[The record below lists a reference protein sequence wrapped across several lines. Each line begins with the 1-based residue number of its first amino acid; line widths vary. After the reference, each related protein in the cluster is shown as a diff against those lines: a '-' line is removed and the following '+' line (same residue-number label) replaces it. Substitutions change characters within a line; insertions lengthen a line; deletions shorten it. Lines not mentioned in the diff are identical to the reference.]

1 MRTKY
6 KPWAKPYLEEHVEVM
21 CPFDELNNFKDYY
34 LEIGSGKGQFL
45 LDMAKKYPDMTFIGV
60 EVNVTC
66 AGFTAKKLV
75 GNEIKNAK
83 LVCANAQVMTPTIN
97 DNSVNGIF
105 LNFSDPW
112 PKKRHAKRRL
122 TSNSFLSEY
131 YRILKK
137 GAKLIFKTD
146 NLDLFNYSLEVINES
161 PFKLVDANYDYDGND
176 PFDATTEYEKNFRE
190 LGQPIYRLILE
201 KLWSINMGLL
211 IILKR
216 SMPI

>member
-6 KPWAKPYLEEHVEVM
+6 KPWAKPYIEEHTEVM
-21 CPFDELNNFKDYY
+21 CPFDNINNYKNYY

-45 LDMAKKYPDMTFIGV
+45 VNMAKNHPDTFFIGM
-60 EVNVTC
+60 ERNVTC

-75 GNEIKNAK
+75 EGEITNAK
-83 LVCANAQVMTPTIN
+83 LVYADAGQVLPSIEAE
-97 DNSVNGIF
+97 SVEGIF

-122 TSNSFLSEY
+122 TSDSFLGQY

-146 NLDLFNYSLEVINES
+146 NYDLFTYSLEILENS
-161 PFKLVDANYDYDGND
+161 TFKLVEANYSYDGKD
-176 PFDATTEYEKNFRE
+176 PFDEITEYEASFRE

-201 KLWSINMGLL
+201 KL
-211 IILKR
+211 
-216 SMPI
+216 

>member
-6 KPWAKPYLEEHVEVM
+6 KPWAKPYIEEHTEVM
-21 CPFDELNNFKDYY
+21 CPFDNINNHRNYS

-45 LDMAKKYPDMTFIGV
+45 VNMAKNHPDTFFIGM
-60 EVNVTC
+60 ERNVTC

-75 GNEIKNAK
+75 EGEITNAK
-83 LVCANAQVMTPTIN
+83 LVFADAGQVLPSIEAE
-97 DNSVNGIF
+97 SVEGIF

-122 TSNSFLSEY
+122 TSDSFLGQY

-146 NLDLFNYSLEVINES
+146 NYDLFTYSLEILENS
-161 PFKLVDANYDYDGND
+161 TFKLVEANYSYDGKD
-176 PFDATTEYEKNFRE
+176 PFDEVTEYEASFRE

-201 KLWSINMGLL
+201 KL
-211 IILKR
+211 
-216 SMPI
+216 

>member
-6 KPWAKPYLEEHVEVM
+6 KPWAKPYIEEHTEVM
-21 CPFDELNNFKDYY
+21 CPFDNINNYKNYY

-45 LDMAKKYPDMTFIGV
+45 VNMAKNHPANFFIGM
-60 EVNVTC
+60 ERNVTC

-75 GNEIKNAK
+75 EGEITNAK
-83 LVCANAQVMTPTIN
+83 LVYADAGQVLPSIEAE
-97 DNSVNGIF
+97 SVEGIF

-122 TSNSFLSEY
+122 TSDSFLGQY

-146 NLDLFNYSLEVINES
+146 NYDLFTYSLEILENS
-161 PFKLVDANYDYDGND
+161 TFKLIEANYSYDGKD
-176 PFDATTEYEKNFRE
+176 PFDEITEYEASFRE
-190 LGQPIYRLILE
+190 LGQPIFRLILE
-201 KLWSINMGLL
+201 KL
-211 IILKR
+211 
-216 SMPI
+216 

>member
-6 KPWAKPYLEEHVEVM
+6 KPWAKPYIEEHTEVM
-21 CPFDELNNFKDYY
+21 CPFDNINNYKNYY

-45 LDMAKKYPDMTFIGV
+45 VNMAKNHPDTFFIGM
-60 EVNVTC
+60 ERNVTC

-75 GNEIKNAK
+75 EGEITNAK
-83 LVCANAQVMTPTIN
+83 LVYADAGQVLPSIEAE
-97 DNSVNGIF
+97 SVEGIF

-122 TSNSFLSEY
+122 TSDSFLGQY
-131 YRILKK
+131 YRILKR

-146 NLDLFNYSLEVINES
+146 NYDLFTYSLEILENS
-161 PFKLVDANYDYDGND
+161 TFKLVEANYSYDGKD
-176 PFDATTEYEKNFRE
+176 PFDEITEYEASFRE

-201 KLWSINMGLL
+201 KL
-211 IILKR
+211 
-216 SMPI
+216 

>member
-6 KPWAKPYLEEHVEVM
+6 KPWAKPYIEEHTEVM
-21 CPFDELNNFKDYY
+21 CPFDNINNYKNYY

-45 LDMAKKYPDMTFIGV
+45 VNMAKNHPDTFFIGM
-60 EVNVTC
+60 ERNVTC

-75 GNEIKNAK
+75 EGEIINAK
-83 LVCANAQVMTPTIN
+83 LVYADAGQVLPSIEAE
-97 DNSVNGIF
+97 SVEGIF

-122 TSNSFLSEY
+122 TSDSFLGQY
-131 YRILKK
+131 YRILKR

-146 NLDLFNYSLEVINES
+146 NYDLFTYSLEILENS
-161 PFKLVDANYDYDGND
+161 TFKLVEANYSYDGKD
-176 PFDATTEYEKNFRE
+176 PFDEITEYEASFRE

-201 KLWSINMGLL
+201 KL
-211 IILKR
+211 
-216 SMPI
+216 

>member
-6 KPWAKPYLEEHVEVM
+6 KPWAKPYIEEHTEVM
-21 CPFDELNNFKDYY
+21 CPFDNINNYKNYY

-45 LDMAKKYPDMTFIGV
+45 VNMAKNHPDTFFIGM
-60 EVNVTC
+60 ERNVTC

-75 GNEIKNAK
+75 ECEITNAK
-83 LVCANAQVMTPTIN
+83 LVYADAGQVLPSIEAE
-97 DNSVNGIF
+97 SVEGIF

-122 TSNSFLSEY
+122 TSDSFLGQY

-146 NLDLFNYSLEVINES
+146 NYDLFTYSLEILENS
-161 PFKLVDANYDYDGND
+161 TFKLVEANYSYDGKD
-176 PFDATTEYEKNFRE
+176 PFDEITEYEASFRE

-201 KLWSINMGLL
+201 KL
-211 IILKR
+211 
-216 SMPI
+216 

>member
-6 KPWAKPYLEEHVEVM
+6 KPWAKPYIEEHTEVM
-21 CPFDELNNFKDYY
+21 CPFDSINNYENYY

-45 LDMAKKYPDMTFIGV
+45 VNMAKNHPDSFFIGM
-60 EVNVTC
+60 ERNVTC

-75 GNEIKNAK
+75 EGEITNAK
-83 LVCANAQVMTPTIN
+83 LVYADAGQVLPSIEAE
-97 DNSVNGIF
+97 SVEGIF

-122 TSNSFLSEY
+122 TSDSFLGQY

-146 NLDLFNYSLEVINES
+146 NYDLFTYSLEILENS
-161 PFKLVDANYDYDGND
+161 TFKLVEANYSYDGKD
-176 PFDATTEYEKNFRE
+176 PFDEITEYEASFRE

-201 KLWSINMGLL
+201 KL
-211 IILKR
+211 
-216 SMPI
+216 